1 VLAQLNDDGRRR
13 ESRENIDI
21 FALIEEAEDGHLSLI
36 RTGVSGWVKFGEI
49 RLGTRLRVK
58 QVLADREKILRA
70 SSAKNPHLEPYFA
83 LSKRT

>member
-1 VLAQLNDDGRRR
+1 VLAQLNDDGRPR

-36 RTGVSGWVKFGEI
+36 RTVASAWVKFVQEQDLLLNKFSLTG
-49 RLGTRLRVK
+49 
-58 QVLADREKILRA
+58 KILRP
-70 SSAKNPHLEPYFA
+70 SSAKNPYLEPYFA